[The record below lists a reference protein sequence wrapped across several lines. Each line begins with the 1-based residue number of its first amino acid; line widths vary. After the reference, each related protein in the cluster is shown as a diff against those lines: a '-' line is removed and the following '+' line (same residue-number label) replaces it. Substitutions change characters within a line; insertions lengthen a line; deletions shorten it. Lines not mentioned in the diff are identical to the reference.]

1 MHAGRSDPQPRSQ
14 YPADVAHPSR
24 SMTARE
30 RALWTFGEGD
40 DLLDAQ
46 DREGVIEAG
55 APDLSRVTAAPA
67 ARRSAQPIYARSV
80 PSKMV

>member
-1 MHAGRSDPQPRSQ
+1 
-14 YPADVAHPSR
+14 
-24 SMTARE
+24 MTARE

-55 APDLSRVTAAPA
+55 APDLSRVTAAPGRPPKRPA
-67 ARRSAQPIYARSV
+67 DLRALGTLQDGLGHPASPDGRAGGVSA
-80 PSKMV
+80 